1 MKLRTQG
8 RQSRIGV
15 GKKTKMRSV
24 GLKRASVDKAEPPTE
39 RFAVEGTRRKFLVI
53 AGPKTMSIPWRQI

>member
-1 MKLRTQG
+1 MKLRSQG

-15 GKKTKMRSV
+15 GKETKMRSV
-24 GLKRASVDKAEPPTE
+24 SLKSASVDKAEPPTK
-39 RFAVEGTRRKFLVI
+39 RVAVEGTRRKILVI